1 MDWDKLLQV
10 RTASST
16 KEVLSA
22 PSCLHIAWKEKADR
36 VSVIS
41 IS

>member
-10 RTASST
+10 RAASST

-22 PSCLHIAWKEKADR
+22 PSCLHIPWKEEADR
-36 VSVIS
+36 LSVVS